1 MNNPLQ
7 MIKNMILNKRI
18 NNPIFNQII
27 QKAQNGDTKGL
38 EDFARNMY
46 KEQGRDF
53 DKEFNEFQKNISSV
67 FNNFK

>member
-7 MIKNMILNKRI
+7 MIKNMILNKHI

-46 KEQGRDF
+46 KEQGRNYDE
-53 DKEFNEFQKNISSV
+53 EFNKFINDLGLK
-67 FNNFK
+67 K